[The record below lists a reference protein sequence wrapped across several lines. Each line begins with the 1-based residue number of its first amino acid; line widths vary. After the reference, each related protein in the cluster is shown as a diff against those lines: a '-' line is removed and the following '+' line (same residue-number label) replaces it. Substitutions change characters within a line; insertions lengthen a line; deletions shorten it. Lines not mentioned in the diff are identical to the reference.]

1 MSEKEKHDT
10 EEARQIPS
18 QGRETCRG
26 EDALESSWDSYS
38 LEVLHALDD

>member
-10 EEARQIPS
+10 EEARQLPS
-18 QGRETCRG
+18 QGRETRRDDG
-26 EDALESSWDSYS
+26 LETNWDSYS

>member
-10 EEARQIPS
+10 EETRQVPSPGWEAR
-18 QGRETCRG
+18 RG
-26 EDALESSWDSYS
+26 EDPEPSWDSYS

>member
-10 EEARQIPS
+10 EDARQVPS
-18 QGRETCRG
+18 QGRETRRV
-26 EDALESSWDSYS
+26 EDLESSWDSYS